1 MEQSIVAPGLGLI
14 PFATGGLSH
23 VDFIKDG
30 ADQLFLEI

>member
-1 MEQSIVAPGLGLI
+1 M

-30 ADQLFLEI
+30 ADQLFLEIQVNQI